1 MLHTDNAARPRGI
14 LPRKRRRGLGAGR
27 ESPKL
32 PDHHPKRPVLTPTD
46 TNWDLSSFFP
56 GPGSA
61 EHRSFIQALSTDVVA
76 ARDHA
81 ARAAP
86 LDAETQETWEAI
98 ACTYEEIVARRTHV
112 GAFVECLTAL
122 DASHDGYRRA
132 ESELAGIDAEIS
144 KLRVELRRGVGAA
157 DEPVFTSFCQR
168 ERLRPI
174 EYPLRRLRIEAR
186 QSMGSELE
194 GLAADLGKDGLSAWG
209 RLYGQ
214 VAGTLSF
221 DMREPDGS
229 TTRVP
234 MARRRSLMAD
244 TDRERRRAAFEGGNV
259 AWAEAARALGP
270 ALNHIAGTR
279 LTLNARRGVSHFLDV
294 ALFQS
299 AISSATLEAMW
310 TAVDAC
316 RDVPL
321 RGLALKARALGLR
334 QLDWYDLEA
343 PFPLPSARRFDWPTA
358 CSRVRSAFGRAY
370 PRLAAFFDSALERR
384 WVEYEPRE
392 HKLPG
397 AFCTWSTLNGEPR
410 VFMSF
415 DGSLGDVTT
424 LAHEMGHAFHAT
436 LFEGLRSLVAD
447 APMTLA
453 ETASTFAQQLATTGL
468 LADPDVDDGTRML
481 LLGTV
486 VNELSAFCLDIPTR
500 FEFERSFHE
509 ERVQGEVSVA
519 RLSELMLAAQKKSFG
534 PVLGQGD
541 PLYWVSKPHFFATD
555 VTFYNFPYTFGY
567 LLSRGLYAALEREGP
582 GFLSRYEALLTATGQ
597 GDAQDLVR
605 SIAGFELE
613 TPEFWQTAIRSFDA
627 ELDQLE
633 ALLPKLGY

>member
-1 MLHTDNAARPRGI
+1 LEWRASSLNSRTT
-14 LPRKRRRGLGAGR
+14 PRKR
-27 ESPKL
+27 P
-32 PDHHPKRPVLTPTD
+32 PLTATD

-56 GPGSA
+56 APGSS
-61 EHRSFIQALSTDVVA
+61 EHRDFVSALSADVA
-76 ARDHA
+76 AARRRA
-81 ARAAP
+81 AEAAP
-86 LDAETQETWEAI
+86 LDTASQDTWEEL
-98 ACTYEEIVARRTHV
+98 ACTYEDIVARRTHV

-132 ESELAGIDAEIS
+132 EAELTDVDAELS
-144 KLRVELRRGVGAA
+144 KLRVELRRGLGAA
-157 DEPVFTSFCQR
+157 SEPVFASFCQR
-168 ERLRPI
+168 ARLRPI
-174 EYPLRRLRIEAR
+174 EYPLRRLRTEAR
-186 QSMGSELE
+186 QTMGSELE

-214 VAGTLSF
+214 VAGTLAF

-229 TTRVP
+229 LTRVP

-244 TDRERRRAAFEGGNV
+244 ADRERRRAAFEGGNV
-259 AWAEAARALGP
+259 AWADAAKALGP
-270 ALNHIAGTR
+270 ALNHIAGIR
-279 LTLNARRGVSHFLDV
+279 LTLNARRGVNHFLDV

-299 AISSATLEAMW
+299 AISRATLDAMW
-310 TAVDAC
+310 TAVEAC

-321 RGLALKARALGLR
+321 RGLQLKARALGLAA
-334 QLDWYDLEA
+334 LDWYDLEA
-343 PFPLPSARRFDWPTA
+343 PFPLPSAQRFDWPTA
-358 CSRVRSAFGRAY
+358 CARVQSAFGHAY

-397 AFCTWSTLNGEPR
+397 AFCTWSTLSGEPR

-424 LAHEMGHAFHAT
+424 LAHEIGHAFHAT
-436 LFEGLRSLVAD
+436 LLGDLRSLVAD

-468 LADPDVDDGTRML
+468 LADPGLDDGTRML

-509 ERVQGEVSVA
+509 ERAQGEVSVA
-519 RLSELMLAAQKKSFG
+519 RLSELMLAAQEKSFG
-534 PVLGQGD
+534 AVLGRGD

-567 LLSRGLYAALEREGP
+567 LLSRGLYAALEREGSE
-582 GFLSRYEALLTATGQ
+582 FLGRYEALLAATGQ
-597 GDAQDLVR
+597 GDAQDVVR

-613 TPEFWQTAIRSFDA
+613 TPDFWQTAIRSFDA

-633 ALLPKLGY
+633 ALLPKLGL